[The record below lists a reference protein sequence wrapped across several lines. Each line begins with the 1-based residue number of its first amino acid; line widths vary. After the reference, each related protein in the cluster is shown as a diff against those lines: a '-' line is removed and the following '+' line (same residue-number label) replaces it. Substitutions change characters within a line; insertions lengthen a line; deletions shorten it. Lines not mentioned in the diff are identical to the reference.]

1 LVRRI
6 DDLVLLSQIAEAG
19 SFTEAS
25 RITGITKSRL
35 SRRLAELEESLG
47 IRLIERTSRS
57 FRVTDLGL
65 QLCRHGLAIRAESEA
80 AMALIRNTLGEP
92 TGSLYVGCP
101 VVLTELMIGEVA
113 ARFAIEHP
121 RVQLTFDATSG
132 MPTVEPD
139 RYDLVFRAS
148 PSGLPDSDVIAR
160 PLMLTPYELVA
171 SPAWIDS
178 AGNPASASELM
189 GLDGIGWWQVGAA
202 PKWRLRCSTGER
214 TEIQINPRLQTNNLA
229 VARVGALAGL
239 GMARLPRPLC
249 LSQLADGSLR
259 RVIPTV
265 APEPM
270 AIYVVYPTRRS
281 LTPAGRKFL
290 EMVEQALT
298 DHRDEGFVGDPE
310 WLALEAIGA

>member
-1 LVRRI
+1 MLNRV
-6 DDLVLLSQIAEAG
+6 DDLVLLSHIAEAG

-25 RITGITKSRL
+25 RATGITKSRL
-35 SRRLAELEESLG
+35 SRRLSELEESLG

-57 FRVTDLGL
+57 FRVTELGL
-65 QLCRHGLAIRAESEA
+65 RLSQHGLLIRAESDA
-80 AMALIRNTLGEP
+80 ATALIHNTLGEP
-92 TGSLYVGCP
+92 MGALCVACP
-101 VVLTELMIGEVA
+101 VVLSELIMGDVA

-132 MPTVEPD
+132 VHNVEAD

-160 PLMLTPYELVA
+160 QLMLTPYELVA
-171 SPAWIDS
+171 APEWVREMGHPSTPADLE
-178 AGNPASASELM
+178 NLE
-189 GLDGIGWWQVGAA
+189 GIGWWQSGAV
-202 PKWRLRCSTGER
+202 PRWLLLGPGGER
-214 TEIQINPRLQTNNLA
+214 TEIHIKPRLQTNNLD
-229 VARVGALAGL
+229 VAKQAALAGL

-249 LSQLADGSLR
+249 LNLLASGRLQ

-265 APEPM
+265 APAPM

-290 EMVEQALT
+290 EMVEIDLAA
-298 DHRDEGFVGDPE
+298 RADEGFLADPPS
-310 WLALEAIGA
+310 